1 MTYSTELIVL
11 NHTKFGENS
20 VVLHTL
26 SRAYGRRSFLVRTGS
41 KAGMALFLPLNLLEA
56 VISENPRATLWN
68 ARSLTVRHPL
78 AGIRGNLFKNTIT
91 LFMSEVLYRT
101 VRDGADPDGLFDWCE
116 RSILTLDALESD
128 FSNYPIRFL
137 LELAVTLGFQ
147 PTAEDMAPYAE
158 HHLQELRTFL
168 QAPFGES
175 MLLPLSGSARN
186 EIAQSILRYLEHHTE
201 SAIQIR
207 SLAVLRELFSETGK
221 P

>member
-1 MTYSTELIVL
+1 MIHHTRLIIL
-11 NHTKFGENS
+11 NTTKTGERS
-20 VVLHTL
+20 LVLHAL
-26 SRAYGRRSFLVRTGS
+26 SPDWGRRSFITSVPRGG
-41 KAGMALFLPLNLLEA
+41 GMALFQPLSVLDAE
-56 VISENPRATLWN
+56 VVENPKSELWRVH
-68 ARSLTVRHPL
+68 ALSARHPL
-78 AGIRGNLFKNTIT
+78 AGIRTSPAKNAIS
-91 LFMSEVLYRT
+91 LFMAEVLWRT
-101 VRDGADPDGLFDWCE
+101 VHEGAFEEGLFDWCE
-116 RSILTLDALESD
+116 RAILTLDALESD

-158 HHLQELRTFL
+158 SHLSELRTFL

-221 P
+221 L